1 MQPIEGLNGSEIHVY
16 KHHKEHRKKIK
27 ARLVIIVALFFKLRW
42 HAYWIMY
49 LLPCIIITH
58 YHHTDDEVDGDAFLE
73 LTEGM
78 LQSLIPKSGPRAKF
92 IKKHKD
98 LLVSRC

>member
-1 MQPIEGLNGSEIHVY
+1 
-16 KHHKEHRKKIK
+16 
-27 ARLVIIVALFFKLRW
+27 
-42 HAYWIMY
+42 MY
-49 LLPCIIITH
+49 LLPCITH

-98 LLVSRC
+98 LLVSHC